1 MAEITELSQFKLK
14 ITSKFNR
21 NYQFVIYIPT
31 QFYGIG
37 PSGRF
42 LRFHY
47 LLNAQLWRARV

>member
-1 MAEITELSQFKLK
+1 MAEITELSKFKLK

-47 LLNAQLWRARV
+47 LLTAQLWRARV